1 MTAKKK
7 PAKKAVKKPASEPK
21 TAVVAI
27 GRPTDYRPEYARMAA
42 TACSLGATDSDLA
55 KLFDVSDTTIDNWKT
70 AHPEF
75 LGSVKEAKSLLDQQ
89 VEQSLYRRATG
100 WEHDAVKI
108 MAVAQGEGLGSA
120 IEKVPYVEHYPG
132 DTTAMIFWLKNR
144 QPARWRDRQEVEHSG
159 KVGLEAIVA
168 GSMGK
173 QSTSDE

>member
-7 PAKKAVKKPASEPK
+7 PAKKKPTKALA
-21 TAVVAI
+21 TV
-27 GRPTDYRPEYARMAA
+27 GRPTSYQSAYARMAA
-42 TACSLGATDSDLA
+42 TACELGATDADLA
-55 KLFDVSDTTIDNWKT
+55 KLFDVAESTINLWKLE
-70 AHPEF
+70 HPEF
-75 LGSVKEAKSLLDQQ
+75 SESVKEAKSLLDQQ
-89 VEQSLYRRATG
+89 VEQSLYRRAMG

-120 IEKVPYVEHYPG
+120 IQEVPYVEHYPG

>member
-7 PAKKAVKKPASEPK
+7 PAKKAAKKSRALIP
-21 TAVVAI
+21 V
-27 GRPTDYRPEYARMAA
+27 GRPTEYQPVYARMAA
-42 TACSLGATDSDLA
+42 TACELGATDADLA
-55 KLFDVSDTTIDNWKT
+55 KLFDVAESTINLWKLE
-70 AHPEF
+70 HPKFSE
-75 LGSVKEAKSLLDQQ
+75 SVKEAKSLLDQQ
-89 VEQSLYRRATG
+89 VEQSLYRRAMG

-120 IEKVPYVEHYPG
+120 IEQVPYVEHYPG

-173 QSTSDE
+173 DSTSDE